1 MSRLKAALLDPQ
13 HKVLLYGTTPPRALA
28 DEAQVALAAEKLADR
43 VRALPLDGLVVY
55 DIQDESGR
63 TRVPRPFAFGGT
75 HDPRAYSRRLK
86 ALTGLPAITYKC
98 VGEADEIAWND
109 WLGGTGQFGVEFL
122 SIVGRPTSGVQH
134 ALPLSRALQLA
145 AAHPAGYTVG
155 GVLIAERHGAAKSE
169 SARMLAKSLEGCSYF
184 ISQTVYHAHATE
196 RLLAAYARDCRGAG
210 VKPRRVVLTFAPV
223 GREKTMAFL
232 RWLGV
237 RIAEDKQR
245 AILEAPQPLA
255 KSIDICRD
263 NLRRILAHDY
273 AKEIPLGV
281 NVESVSINRDE
292 LDASVDLFHAL
303 AEVLAERR

>member
-1 MSRLKAALLDPQ
+1 
-13 HKVLLYGTTPPRALA
+13 
-28 DEAQVALAAEKLADR
+28 
-43 VRALPLDGLVVY
+43 
-55 DIQDESGR
+55 
-63 TRVPRPFAFGGT
+63 
-75 HDPRAYSRRLK
+75 
-86 ALTGLPAITYKC
+86 
-98 VGEADEIAWND
+98 
-109 WLGGTGQFGVEFL
+109 
-122 SIVGRPTSGVQH
+122 
-134 ALPLSRALQLA
+134 
-145 AAHPAGYTVG
+145 
-155 GVLIAERHGAAKSE
+155 
-169 SARMLAKSLEGCSYF
+169 
-184 ISQTVYHAHATE
+184 
-196 RLLAAYARDCRGAG
+196 
-210 VKPRRVVLTFAPV
+210 V
-223 GREKTMAFL
+223 GREKTLAFL